1 MIDNFKFFYAND
13 TEVMNETELQSNF
26 EKYKTGDLKARE
38 KIIKSNIRL
47 VILIAKKYNVEG
59 CDLEDLVSIGT
70 IGLIKAVD
78 TYDIKRQI
86 RFSTYAVRCIDN
98 EILMNIR
105 KNKIKKNG
113 IQTVNIEDALL
124 CDFEGNELKYLD
136 ILEDKNSDFVT
147 EIIDNFLSSELLS
160 IINSLTEKEKMLITL
175 YFGFDGNKYKQ
186 KEIAHMLGISQSYI
200 SRLISHVLKKIKIKI
215 MKEGSLDDFAKK
227 FTR

>member
-13 TEVMNETELQSNF
+13 TEVMNENELQSNF
-26 EKYKTGDLKARE
+26 KKYKTGDLKARE

-47 VILIAKKYNVEG
+47 VILVAKKYNVEG

-86 RFSTYAVRCIDN
+86 RFSTYAVRCINN
-98 EILMNIR
+98 EILMSIR
-105 KNKIKKNG
+105 KNKTKKNS

-124 CDFEGNELKYLD
+124 CDFDGNELKYLD

-175 YFGFDGNKYKQ
+175 YFGFDGKKYRQ
-186 KEIAHMLGISQSYI
+186 KEIAHILGISQSYI
-200 SRLISHVLKKIKIKI
+200 SRMISNILKKIKSKIKI
-215 MKEGSLDDFAKK
+215 EDSLEDFAKK

>member
-1 MIDNFKFFYAND
+1 MNNLDIFYVKD
-13 TEVMNETELQSNF
+13 TKVMSENELQSNF

-47 VILIAKKYNVEG
+47 VILIAKKYNIEG
-59 CDLEDLVSIGT
+59 CDLEDLVSLGT

-78 TYDIKRQI
+78 TYDVTKNIK
-86 RFSTYAVRCIDN
+86 FSTYSSRCISN
-98 EILMNIR
+98 EILMGIR
-105 KNKIKKNG
+105 KDNMNN
-113 IQTVNIEDALL
+113 IQKVNIEDTLS

-147 EIIDNFLSSELLS
+147 KIFDNYLSKELLDV
-160 IINSLTEKEKMLITL
+160 IDSLSEKEKELVML
-175 YFGFDGNKYKQ
+175 YFGFDGNRYKQ

-200 SRLISHVLKKIKIKI
+200 SRMISNILKKIKIRI
-215 MKEGSLDDFAKK
+215 IKEGSLDDFAKK

>member
-1 MIDNFKFFYAND
+1 MNNLDIFYVKDTKVIKEDELKENFKK
-13 TEVMNETELQSNF
+13 L
-26 EKYKTGDLKARE
+26 KKGDLKARDR
-38 KIIKSNIRL
+38 IIKSNIRL
-47 VILIAKKYNVEG
+47 VILIAKKYNIEG

-78 TYDIKRQI
+78 TFDIEKQI

-147 EIIDNFLSSELLS
+147 KIIDNYLSKELLN
-160 IINSLTEKEKMLITL
+160 IIDSLSEKEKELVML
-175 YFGFDGNKYKQ
+175 YFGFDGNRYKQ
-186 KEIAHMLGISQSYI
+186 KEISHILGISQSYI
-200 SRLISHVLKKIKIKI
+200 SRMISNILKKKSKVKLKLKI
-215 MKEGSLDDFAKK
+215 L
-227 FTR
+227 

>member
-59 CDLEDLVSIGT
+59 CDLEDLVSICT
-70 IGLIKAVD
+70 IGLIKSVD

-105 KNKIKKNG
+105 KNKIKKNS

>member
-98 EILMNIR
+98 EILINIR
-105 KNKIKKNG
+105 KNKIKKNS

>member
-215 MKEGSLDDFAKK
+215 MKEGSLDDFSKK

>member
-47 VILIAKKYNVEG
+47 VILVAKKYNIEG
-59 CDLEDLVSIGT
+59 CDLEDLVSLGT

-78 TYDIKRQI
+78 TYDIERQI

-147 EIIDNFLSSELLS
+147 KIIDNYLSKELLN
-160 IINSLTEKEKMLITL
+160 IIDSLSEKEKELVML
-175 YFGFDGNKYKQ
+175 YFGFDGNRYKQ
-186 KEIAHMLGISQSYI
+186 KEIAHILGISQSYI
-200 SRLISHVLKKIKIKI
+200 SRMISNILKKIKSKIKI
-215 MKEGSLDDFAKK
+215 EDSLDDFAKK
-227 FTR
+227 LTR

>member
-105 KNKIKKNG
+105 KNKIKKNS